1 MTVQTSAGCKIYIGT
16 SEATA
21 SPDDWLEIG
30 EVTNF
35 SEFGR
40 VYTEIKH
47 DSIGTRGTRK
57 FKGSYDDGNITLQLG
72 RDPSDVG
79 QAAAITARDSDDD
92 YNIKL
97 ELNDDVGSNTVP
109 TTFTFLAKVM
119 SYTTNIGGPNQ
130 VVGATLALAI
140 KSGSITEVAAHA

>member
-16 SEATA
+16 AETTP
-21 SPDDWLEIG
+21 SPDDYLEIG

-40 VYTEIKH
+40 VYQEIRH
-47 DSIGTRGTRK
+47 DAIGTRGTRK
-57 FKGSYDDGNITLQLG
+57 FKGTYDDGNITLQLG

-79 QAAAITARDSDDD
+79 QAAAILARDDDED
-92 YNIKL
+92 YNFKIT
-97 ELNDDVGSNTVP
+97 LNDEGVLGNP
-109 TTFTFLAKVM
+109 TTFTFKAKVM

-130 VVGATLALAI
+130 VVGATMMLGI
-140 KSGSITEVAAHA
+140 KSGSIDETAAT